1 MHTDTGY
8 NISQSLYSHLKH
20 QKSYV
25 LASSHVH
32 VLYGAVILIGMVKI
46 FINCS
51 HKKNILNDTSNL

>member
-51 HKKNILNDTSNL
+51 HKKKHFE